1 MNSLLHSIGLTAI
14 LLLATPASFNI
25 FAQTTAG
32 PSVDDQNL
40 SVEMVDDGLALPTA
54 MAFVDEDRI
63 LVLEKD
69 KGTVRLIEDGELQS
83 EPLLDVAV
91 ANDNERGMLGI
102 AISRENASTTYV
114 FLYFTESGGG
124 MDGDDKQDVP
134 PAGNRL
140 YRYELQ
146 SDQLVNRKLLLDL
159 PALPGPRYNGG
170 PVAVGTDNNVYVII
184 GDVEGHRTKVQNF
197 EDGPAADGTSGV
209 LRIGKNGELPE
220 PVIGSGTFG
229 KYYFAYGIR
238 NSFGLAFDPETNML
252 WDTENGPSFGDEIN
266 LVDAGFNS
274 GWRDTQG
281 KANQSDLADLVLFNS
296 RSHYSDPEF
305 SWTEPVGPTALA
317 FLNSSELGEEYQNDM
332 FVGDINNGAVYR
344 FELNGNRDALVLEG
358 ALADK
363 VADTPAESDA
373 AVFGTGFGGIT
384 DIKTGPD
391 GNLYVLSFIDGSVF
405 RIVSDRSQQDDSANA
420 EDEAGKAELTVR
432 SADLSNNRI
441 TGTFTTIR
449 SSDGT
454 IVEEGFTPLTFTG
467 DEGSRY
473 TVTVSD
479 FRNREFDHWDDYTT
493 GKTRTITLSQDTTIT
508 AYYDVAINSQPNIID
523 RLAGTLNLDEC
534 IDKKDE
540 QKLRKIIDNMIGNIF
555 SENEKKADQL
565 EKTLDKIIKDCTD
578 DRRQDDNRGRGDGDD

>member
-1 MNSLLHSIGLTAI
+1 MNRSLLSIGLAAI
-14 LLLATPASFNI
+14 LLLATPAAFN
-25 FAQTTAG
+25 FARAQATAG
-32 PSVDDQNL
+32 PSVDDENL

-54 MAFVDEDRI
+54 MTFVDEDRI

-69 KGTVRLIEDGELQS
+69 NGTVMLIEDGELQS

-91 ANDNERGMLGI
+91 ANENERGMLGI
-102 AISRENASTTYV
+102 AVSRENATTTYV

-124 MDGDDKQDVP
+124 TDGDDKQGVS

-140 YRYELQ
+140 YRYELLG
-146 SDQLVNRKLLLDL
+146 DQLVNRKLLLDL

-170 PVAVGTDNNVYVII
+170 PVTIASDNNVYVII

-238 NSFGLAFDPETNML
+238 NSFGLAFDPETEKL

-274 GWRDTQG
+274 GWRDAQG
-281 KANQSDLADLVLFNS
+281 KANQSDLADLMLFNS

-317 FLNSSELGEEYQNDM
+317 FLNSSKLGEEYQNDM

-344 FELNGNRDALVLEG
+344 FELNGNRDALVLGG

-373 AVFGTGFGGIT
+373 AVFGTGFGGVT

-405 RIVSDRSQQDDSANA
+405 RIVSDRSPEEDNA
-420 EDEAGKAELTVR
+420 EDESGTAELTVR
-432 SADLSNNRI
+432 SVDLSNNRI
-441 TGTFTTIR
+441 TGMFTTIR

-479 FRNREFDHWDDYTT
+479 FRNREFDHWDDDTT
-493 GKTRTITLSQDTTIT
+493 SKTRTITLNQDRMIT
-508 AYYDVAINSQPNIID
+508 AYYGVAINSQTHIID

-534 IDKKDE
+534 TDKKDE

-578 DRRQDDNRGRGDGDD
+578 DRRQDDNRGRGNSDD